1 MGRVEKSYKT
11 LLETFVDFLLFWCF
25 TGIDLD
31 KISMHDVFFVD
42 KLL

>member
-1 MGRVEKSYKT
+1 MGRVEKIYRT
-11 LLETFVDFLLFWCF
+11 LLETFVGFLLFWCL

-31 KISMHDVFFVD
+31 KISMHNVFFVD